1 VNKCKPLGDGETFQD
16 SEEVKKNKNVEDSLG
31 LDKQAF
37 LKDIPWAGG
46 ELGLKMEKEIK
57 FEVGA

>member
-37 LKDIPWAGG
+37 L
-46 ELGLKMEKEIK
+46 
-57 FEVGA
+57 